1 MHQHINGVKTVLPNR
16 VVTATVN
23 VKVAPTSIHSC
34 CDGLTH
40 GALQLECITCSV
52 RVGAK
57 TRCSFIIGNLP
68 VRDTLVKPSRT
79 GQQDTGHDP
88 GNESG
93 PESREGRQLCM
104 SVSHTRIVLPGRSSQ
119 LCKLCLPRENLRRK
133 NNTRTVR
140 SALTFIFFH
149 QGMRLTVICVLLLY
163 RSGLS

>member
-52 RVGAK
+52 RVGTK

-68 VRDTLVKPSRT
+68 VRDTLVKLEAIQHCVQDRT
-79 GQQDTGHDP
+79 AGHWTR
-88 GNESG
+88 
-93 PESREGRQLCM
+93 SRE
-104 SVSHTRIVLPGRSSQ
+104 
-119 LCKLCLPRENLRRK
+119 
-133 NNTRTVR
+133 
-140 SALTFIFFH
+140 
-149 QGMRLTVICVLLLY
+149 
-163 RSGLS
+163 